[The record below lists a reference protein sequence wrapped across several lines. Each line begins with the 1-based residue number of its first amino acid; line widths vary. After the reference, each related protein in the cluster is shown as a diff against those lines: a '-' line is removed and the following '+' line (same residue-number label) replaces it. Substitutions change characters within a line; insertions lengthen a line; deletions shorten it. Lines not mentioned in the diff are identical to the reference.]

1 MEQTLTVMVYSVLAI
16 AIAAMAYLTYKI
28 YTSDDGFR

>member
-16 AIAAMAYLTYKI
+16 AVAAMAYLTYKI